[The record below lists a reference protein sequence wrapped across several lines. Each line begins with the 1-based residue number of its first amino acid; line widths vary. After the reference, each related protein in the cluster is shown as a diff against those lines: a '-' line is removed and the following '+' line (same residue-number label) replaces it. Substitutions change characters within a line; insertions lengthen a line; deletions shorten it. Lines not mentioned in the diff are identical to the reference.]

1 MPLTP
6 PHTPP
11 ISNSMLAQVAD
22 LANSRHLNAVLHT
35 LVVLRALYSMDSCR
49 ISRLSVSD
57 TSSSS
62 CNSRRSSGGAPL
74 TAGAASFIH

>member
-6 PHTPP
+6 PHTHCSHTPYLYP
-11 ISNSMLAQVAD
+11 FHKSMLAQVAD

-62 CNSRRSSGGAPL
+62 CNSRRSSSEAR
-74 TAGAASFIH
+74 S